1 MFANIPT
8 TLILLAT
15 SFALP
20 TYAGIQ
26 QTDFSGIG
34 HIYVLA
40 SDNWGT
46 ATPASSVGCLD
57 AHGKFVHDSG
67 SGKECGIFERLDDYP
82 WTLSTHNGNC
92 TFQDDSQEE
101 NVDSHY
107 GQGDYAWTC
116 TERNVDI
123 YDELYTI
130 VRIIPNVATP
140 KKLLIGTQ
148 TGFPYVF
155 LCFGDVACFYDAKR
169 TPTVNESLPLWQF
182 RWGSQQTGITPGH
195 VQLQLMWKKLG
206 DLPKREKAS
215 EIPGPRIQ
223 ISEDMQMLLLGQ
235 KSRV

>member
-1 MFANIPT
+1 MLANIPT
-8 TLILLAT
+8 TLLLLVT
-15 SFALP
+15 SLALP

-46 ATPASSVGCLD
+46 ATPESSVGCLN

-67 SGKECGIFERLDDYP
+67 SGNECGIFERMDDYP
-82 WTLSTHNGNC
+82 YTLSTHNGNC

-116 TERNVDI
+116 TDRNVDI

-130 VRIIPNVATP
+130 
-140 KKLLIGTQ
+140 

-155 LCFGDVACFYDAKR
+155 LCFGDVACYYDAKR

-195 VQLQLMWKKLG
+195 IMLQLMWKKLG
-206 DLPKREKAS
+206 DTPKREQMS

-223 ISEDMQMLLLGQ
+223 LSEDMQIPLLGQ
-235 KSRV
+235 KSKA

>member
-8 TLILLAT
+8 TLFLLVT
-15 SFALP
+15 SLTLP

-46 ATPASSVGCLD
+46 ATPESSVGCLN

-67 SGKECGIFERLDDYP
+67 SGKECGTFQRMDDYP
-82 WTLSTHNGNC
+82 YTLSTHNGNC
-92 TFQDDSQEE
+92 TFQDASQEE

-130 VRIIPNVATP
+130 
-140 KKLLIGTQ
+140 

-155 LCFGDVACFYDAKR
+155 LCFGDVACYYDAKR
-169 TPTVNESLPLWQF
+169 APTVNESLPLWQF

-195 VQLQLMWKKLG
+195 IMLQLMWKKLG
-206 DLPKREKAS
+206 DTPKREQMS

-223 ISEDMQMLLLGQ
+223 LSEGMQISLLGQ
-235 KSRV
+235 KSKA